1 MQSVTFRFD
10 DLGEMQ
16 HAMTIAGARMAL
28 RVDADQHATSAQWAL
43 AVFEIATGKRATA
56 AAGRVVSVGEEIYI
70 EFDRRDWD
78 RLTEFATPW
87 SEASGAASVD
97 VSEDAPRQSA
107 RAVVVED
114 ERVSREMVTSFLL
127 GLGLVVRPAS
137 TAERAIELLD
147 KESFD
152 MAVLDLALPGMSGLE
167 LCEAIRHRTDSL
179 QSLPILILTADT
191 SDEMAKRSFRA
202 GADDFITK
210 PVPVLEFRAR
220 VLALLRRGRGSSV

>member
-1 MQSVTFRFD
+1 VTFRFG
-10 DLGEMQ
+10 DLSEMQ

-28 RVDADQHATSAQWAL
+28 RVDDEQHPSSAQWAL
-43 AVFEIATGKRATA
+43 ALFEIATGKRATA
-56 AAGRVVSVGEEIYI
+56 AAGRVVTVGEETYI

-78 RLTEFATPW
+78 RLTEFAAPW
-87 SEASGAASVD
+87 STTPRAENVD
-97 VSEDAPRQSA
+97 EPPESTPRQAA

-137 TAERAIELLD
+137 TAEHALELFD
-147 KESFD
+147 RESFD

-167 LCEAIRHRTDSL
+167 LCEAIRSRTDSL
-179 QSLPILILTADT
+179 QSLPILILTADS
-191 SDEMAKRSFRA
+191 SDDMAKRSFRA

-220 VLALLRRGRGSSV
+220 VLALLRRGRGSLV